1 MRLVNR
7 QQVRTRQDPARQ
19 PYEVL
24 ATGIPYTLR
33 LSFSCVGDAKTNK
46 VIGELARCT
55 FAQAAAVPY
64 GTCNK

>member
-7 QQVRTRQDPARQ
+7 QQVRARQDPARQ

-46 VIGELARCT
+46 VIGETGAIHFRASPSRAIWDL
-55 FAQAAAVPY
+55 
-64 GTCNK
+64 